1 MVTHASRNVGLRTRG
16 NASTGAYKRSPLE
29 PSQGLPPDTY
39 LPSNMSPYS
48 GLPPASYPPSNLDP
62 DPIVNTVRPEAPAL
76 VQGFG
81 YGGGSPTAIESNVPP
96 PPVYEPGGSN
106 VDYPLPPSRPSGLG
120 QVLSSAV
127 QGNAPA
133 PLPPVRPQAQPQAPN
148 PFMITAPN
156 SDPLARNRPQMG
168 ALDLS
173 GLLGGLFGGRR

>member
-29 PSQGLPPDTY
+29 PSQVLPPDTY

-62 DPIVNTVRPEAPAL
+62 DPIVNTVRPEPPAPAP
-76 VQGFG
+76 VVNTVRPEPPA
-81 YGGGSPTAIESNVPP
+81 PTPI
-96 PPVYEPGGSN
+96 YEPGGSN

-133 PLPPVRPQAQPQAPN
+133 PLPPVRPQAQPQAPFN
-148 PFMITAPN
+148 PFVQVTAPN
-156 SDPLARNRPQMG
+156 SDPLARNRPQTS